1 MPVMTMFFAPDA
13 MVGAVVNVTVAV
25 VPGTIDAGLMLPVEP
40 AAAVA
45 VRKTLFLAEP
55 LSVTLSVNVVVLPGS
70 RVPWLAE
77 GVSMKSIFEFVVLDP
92 PPHSATSTD
101 PSTDPRPVAR
111 L

>member
-1 MPVMTMFFAPDA
+1 MFFAPA
-13 MVGAVVNVTVAV
+13 VMVEAAVIVTVAV
-25 VPGTIDAGLMLPVEP
+25 VPGAIDAGLMLPVKP

-45 VRKTLFLAEP
+45 VRTTLFLAAP
-55 LSVTLSVNVVVLPGS
+55 VSVTLTVKEVVLPGS

-77 GVSMKSIFEFVVLDP
+77 GVNTKSIFGLDVLNP
-92 PPHSATSTD
+92 LPHSDTSND